1 MRSLIQTLY
10 RFMDKGPLRAL
21 SLILALW
28 LAGCVIWQP
37 ARFAARTSELAIW
50 HGLLLIWAVCSG
62 VIHGTGFRPQR
73 ARWQALFAPL
83 PALIVLALG
92 INWFYH

>member
-1 MRSLIQTLY
+1 MRTLIQTLY
-10 RFMDKGPLRAL
+10 RLMDKGPLRAL

-37 ARFAARTSELAIW
+37 SRFAARTSDLAIW
-50 HGLLLIWAVCSG
+50 QGMLLIWAVCTG

-73 ARWQALFAPL
+73 LRWQALFSPL
-83 PALIVLALG
+83 PAMILLVAG
-92 INWFYH
+92 IFWFYY